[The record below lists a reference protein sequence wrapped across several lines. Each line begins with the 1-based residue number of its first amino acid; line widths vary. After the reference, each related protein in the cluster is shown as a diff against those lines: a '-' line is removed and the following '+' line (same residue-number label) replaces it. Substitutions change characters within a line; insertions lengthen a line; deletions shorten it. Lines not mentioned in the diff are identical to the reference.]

1 MFVYTRKAQYHE
13 TDKMGI
19 IHHSNYIKWMEEARI
34 AFMDSLG
41 FGFAKVEQLGLVSPV
56 AGISISYKHPVKF
69 DDTVEIAVSISRYS
83 GVVQEIS
90 YEITNRTT
98 GLLSATAASKH
109 CYMKDGEVVNLKH
122 ALPELD
128 KVFSEAY
135 KATKENTAD

>member
-98 GLLSATAASKH
+98 GLLSATATSKH

-128 KVFSEAY
+128 KVFSEAF
-135 KATKENTAD
+135 KATKKNTAD

>member
-98 GLLSATAASKH
+98 GLLSATATSKH

-122 ALPELD
+122 ALSELD
-128 KVFSEAY
+128 KVFSEDF
-135 KATKENTAD
+135 KATKKNTAD

>member
-34 AFMDSLG
+34 AFMDNLG

-98 GLLSATAASKH
+98 GLLSATATSKH

-128 KVFSEAY
+128 KVFSEAF
-135 KATKENTAD
+135 KATKKNTAD

>member
-98 GLLSATAASKH
+98 GLLSATATSKD

-128 KVFSEAY
+128 KVFSEAF
-135 KATKENTAD
+135 KATKKNTAD

>member
-34 AFMDSLG
+34 AFVDSLG

-98 GLLSATAASKH
+98 GLLSATATSKH

-128 KVFSEAY
+128 KVFSEAF
-135 KATKENTAD
+135 KATKKNTAD

>member
-13 TDKMGI
+13 TNKMGI

-98 GLLSATAASKH
+98 GLLSATATSKH

-128 KVFSEAY
+128 KVFSEAF
-135 KATKENTAD
+135 KATKKNTAD